1 MFFFYTVFI
10 CLSLIHFIQL
20 FTELVSLPLNH
31 WASSKLI
38 TFVFVPRISGRGVF
52 RTKSLCWHS
61 GEGNCTTQTQ
71 SMATVVQRSSFLR
84 GKMNLL
90 LCYLR
95 FCRLWIVFMLLIYIF
110 WEENIL
116 KYNCTIT
123 CESNKLRLRWILR
136 SYWVR
141 PPIYM
146 YLVKAFFHECKLSIS
161 WNNQANLLVYLFV
174 YSFSSRWVLFTLVLA
189 SQLMF
194 PNHIFHFIWRRH
206 FTFRRW
212 GEQNISAFFFQF
224 EFRPSKYEPEMFFT
238 VWVPETA
245 KTKSVPKKFFQ
256 QKFRND
262 SAQRWKKPWNL
273 IFHLCSRSFLR
284 NLM

>member
-1 MFFFYTVFI
+1 MATDRIGLHSVLSPLLIFSSNGPYHTAFLHMTVDFHVFLFTVSI

-90 LCYLR
+90 LCCLR

-110 WEENIL
+110 LEENIL
-116 KYNCTIT
+116 KCNCTIT
-123 CESNKLRLRWILR
+123 CESNKLRLRWIFR
-136 SYWVR
+136 SNWVR
-141 PPIYM
+141 PPMYM
-146 YLVKAFFHECKLSIS
+146 Y
-161 WNNQANLLVYLFV
+161 
-174 YSFSSRWVLFTLVLA
+174 
-189 SQLMF
+189 
-194 PNHIFHFIWRRH
+194 
-206 FTFRRW
+206 
-212 GEQNISAFFFQF
+212 
-224 EFRPSKYEPEMFFT
+224 
-238 VWVPETA
+238 
-245 KTKSVPKKFFQ
+245 
-256 QKFRND
+256 
-262 SAQRWKKPWNL
+262 
-273 IFHLCSRSFLR
+273 
-284 NLM
+284 